1 MEFGLHYEEDLKRIR
16 ESSTDDGRSENVL
29 CLMNNLPKEIILTH
43 VQAAYLQK
51 AVSLVKQLQND
62 YSDLYGCDPAD
73 TDAGDQMEV
82 TIEACDDVS
91 DSISEMRIDEM
102 ELPNRL
108 KNSLQ
113 RNNIFTV
120 GELAKYSCAELRKM
134 RGIGNSMLRILVT
147 ELDKYDIGL
156 SS

>member
-1 MEFGLHYEEDLKRIR
+1 
-16 ESSTDDGRSENVL
+16 
-29 CLMNNLPKEIILTH
+29 
-43 VQAAYLQK
+43 
-51 AVSLVKQLQND
+51 
-62 YSDLYGCDPAD
+62 
-73 TDAGDQMEV
+73 MEV